1 MKVRTLLVALAA
13 ATVCVALPG
22 AARALDPPSA
32 SCNGGGC
39 DGWFT
44 SNVSVSWSFNSSGA
58 TGASGCGGAT
68 VTEDTSESTFTC
80 TVNYGGSFVG
90 SSVTVH
96 KDSSPPSVTGGASR
110 GPDANGWYTSPVSFS
125 FTGDDGASGVAS
137 CTSGTYS
144 GPDGPDVTVSG
155 SCRDNAGNTGSTS
168 LKIKF
173 DATAPTV
180 AGTLARKP
188 DANGWYNHPVDVAYT
203 GTDAGSGISECSPTV
218 SYKGPD
224 ADPAKLVGQC
234 RDAAGHLSEPTTVM
248 LRYDGTPPARPN
260 LRWVR
265 RGGTMSLS
273 WTAGKDVVWT
283 RVLRAPGP
291 KTAKPAVV
299 YQGRKHAFLDKKL
312 RTGTRYW
319 YEVTLVDRAG
329 NAASKT
335 IGTRPTGTRP
345 SSGDLGPG
353 RRRGRR
359 AAARRPV
366 GAGEQ
371 GAVLQPPAVAGERE
385 VADHVGQAA
394 EARTPPAVDVEGHA
408 ALPRRRQ
415 LPPLRLAGVRNAT
428 RAPLR
433 QARRPGLVRGQG
445 SLTPA
450 PACARTA
457 LAAPDACA
465 RIVTKARQTTLASTP
480 PAL

>member
-1 MKVRTLLVALAA
+1 MTTA
-13 ATVCVALPG
+13 P
-22 AARALDPPSA
+22 
-32 SCNGGGC
+32 
-39 DGWFT
+39 
-44 SNVSVSWSFNSSGA
+44 
-58 TGASGCGGAT
+58 
-68 VTEDTSESTFTC
+68 
-80 TVNYGGSFVG
+80 
-90 SSVTVH
+90 
-96 KDSSPPSVTGGASR
+96 
-110 GPDANGWYTSPVSFS
+110 
-125 FTGDDGASGVAS
+125 SGVAS

-248 LRYDGTPPARPN
+248 LRYDSTPPARPN
-260 LRWVR
+260 LRWAR
-265 RGGTMSLS
+265 RGGTISLS

-291 KTAKPAVV
+291 KTGKPAVV

-345 SSGDLGPG
+345 S
-353 RRRGRR
+353 RGILVP
-359 AAARRPV
+359 A
-366 GAGEQ
+366 E
-371 GAVLQPPAVAGERE
+371 GAVVARPPVVRWVPVSKARFYNLQLWRGNVKLLTTWVKQPKLALRQRWTSKGTRRTLVDGSYRLYVWPAFG
-385 VADHVGQAA
+385 
-394 EARTPPAVDVEGHA
+394 TP
-408 ALPRRRQ
+408 
-415 LPPLRLAGVRNAT
+415 
-428 RAPLR
+428 RAPR
-433 QARRPGLVRGQG
+433 YGKLVGPVSFVVKGR
-445 SLTPA
+445 
-450 PACARTA
+450 
-457 LAAPDACA
+457 
-465 RIVTKARQTTLASTP
+465 
-480 PAL
+480 